1 MKKKH
6 LLLTLLALL
15 SLAANAQ
22 DTDFNSFIENRIVRK
37 PTCYEIA
44 LTSAN
49 LFCQF
54 MSENKTDSARYALDY
69 WINECQL
76 YEYNFRAR
84 VLLDLYENKFD
95 ETIFDQMPGSYNAYS
110 QYILDYK
117 EDDKIMVSN
126 KKIIEEF
133 TNNPSDSLINYY
145 NHNILYYL
153 HNYRDFMEFNSYT
166 KKLACELIDKYPEGS
181 TERWLTRF
189 YSGDSE
195 STFQELLSKDQ
206 YKESPLRQ
214 KLDADVRSYK
224 NLTELHVSLL
234 VGTWIPTG
242 NLNRSLGIHPS
253 FGFQLGFKHKKMNYD
268 LTLILRSATTPK
280 YYQYINHD
288 GELANTRSYFG
299 GYLGLDVGRDIWC
312 YKKSELQVLAGIGWD
327 GLDIVREDK
336 KKDIKAITVNSLNL
350 NTGLGYRF
358 YFSRGNYLGIQAKY
372 NQMLFN
378 SKKHFDYGGSAFSI
392 HLIWGG
398 LSNSLRQYHLNRY
411 GAE

>member
-54 MSENKTDSARYALDY
+54 MSENKTDSARYTLDY

-126 KKIIEEF
+126 KEIIEEF
-133 TNNPSDSLINYY
+133 TNNFIYY
-145 NHNILYYL
+145 NYL
-153 HNYRDFMEFNSYT
+153 RYFNSFIM
-166 KKLACELIDKYPEGS
+166 CI
-181 TERWLTRF
+181 F
-189 YSGDSE
+189 Y
-195 STFQELLSKDQ
+195 
-206 YKESPLRQ
+206 
-214 KLDADVRSYK
+214 
-224 NLTELHVSLL
+224 
-234 VGTWIPTG
+234 
-242 NLNRSLGIHPS
+242 
-253 FGFQLGFKHKKMNYD
+253 
-268 LTLILRSATTPK
+268 
-280 YYQYINHD
+280 
-288 GELANTRSYFG
+288 
-299 GYLGLDVGRDIWC
+299 C
-312 YKKSELQVLAGIGWD
+312 
-327 GLDIVREDK
+327 
-336 KKDIKAITVNSLNL
+336 
-350 NTGLGYRF
+350 
-358 YFSRGNYLGIQAKY
+358 
-372 NQMLFN
+372 
-378 SKKHFDYGGSAFSI
+378 
-392 HLIWGG
+392 
-398 LSNSLRQYHLNRY
+398 
-411 GAE
+411 